1 MPERFRRS
9 RTRYENNESIY
20 VGERGEG
27 EREREKENLRE
38 RERVGRELSKW
49 MVEYLLRSSSPHSFQ
64 PFTVAWTIPNS
75 NTSGF
80 YPTVEPDKFRF
91 PLDLIKREEI

>member
-38 RERVGRELSKW
+38 RERVGRELSK
-49 MVEYLLRSSSPHSFQ
+49 
-64 PFTVAWTIPNS
+64 
-75 NTSGF
+75 
-80 YPTVEPDKFRF
+80 
-91 PLDLIKREEI
+91 